1 MEGAEDAG
9 RGRPGVA
16 VWGECEACACAVTSE
31 PVKRKGTRQL
41 GLGAGPGTRPR
52 DSGRCCRPTPL
63 RFFFTGLRQQEAIHT
78 NYCFFYFCLGP
89 IGIQETDGTS

>member
-63 RFFFTGLRQQEAIHT
+63 RFFFHRAAPAGSNTHQLLFLLFLFGPNRNTG
-78 NYCFFYFCLGP
+78 
-89 IGIQETDGTS
+89 D